1 MLNTIFQQVTFW
13 ADEDVYASPRN
24 GDDDDSASVG
34 SALRKTRSVDASCLD
49 VRSIADLGSPT
60 QGLSRAKSDLNLQAS
75 LHNTDQ
81 GIVFV
86 KIGVNYTL
94 HIAARA
100 QDRGHK
106 MIDVVLVKVF
116 IEN

>member
-1 MLNTIFQQVTFW
+1 MTFW

-81 GIVFV
+81 GRRRYQLFV
-86 KIGVNYTL
+86 KVGVNYTL
-94 HIAARA
+94 HIAPSA
-100 QDRGHK
+100 QERGHK
-106 MIDVVLVKVF
+106 MIDVVLVKFF